1 MIDKRD
7 YLNKFLLLIFCGLSN
22 LGWSQQETIFSLY
35 RYHLNIQNPAAIGL
49 VESEQA
55 VLSVRSQWL
64 GVADAPE
71 TQALTFFA
79 PSSSSRLHKGFTLMN
94 DQTFVERQTQLTIDF
109 AYTLPLGVDK
119 NIYLGLKVGANNV
132 SLNAAHLAT
141 YQSADSDPNL
151 FDRSGFVPNLG
162 VGFHYQSHRFY
173 FAAAIPHL
181 LNTERFALE
190 NERVALATDRPHVYL
205 NSAYRFSL
213 TQDWELTPTLLW
225 TAVKGAP
232 SSTQLDLLM
241 HYQNQFEF
249 GPLYN
254 FQNGI
259 GASLGVKI
267 ASAFHLAY
275 AYTARAGNQPSRFS
289 KGSHEFALRF
299 RLDDPNPVA
308 TNRTSNPLFSPPK
321 ERDIIENLSEQKS
334 DGVQTISNDKDNDL

>member
-1 MIDKRD
+1 MRDKSHF
-7 YLNKFLLLIFCGLSN
+7 LNKLLLLLFCGVSSH
-22 LGWSQQETIFSLY
+22 GWSQQETIFSLY
-35 RYHLNIQNPAAIGL
+35 RYQLNLQNPAAIGL
-49 VESEQA
+49 VEAEQA

-79 PSSSSRLHKGFTLMN
+79 PSSSSRLHKGFNLMN

-109 AYTLPLGVDK
+109 AYTLPLGGEK

-132 SLNAAHLAT
+132 TLNAAHLAT
-141 YQSADSDPNL
+141 YQSADSDPSL
-151 FDRSGFVPNLG
+151 FDRAGFVPNLG
-162 VGFHYQSHRFY
+162 VGFHYQSRRFY
-173 FAAAIPHL
+173 FAASIPHL

-205 NSAYRFSL
+205 NSAYRFAL
-213 TQDWELTPTLLW
+213 TQDWDFIPNLLY

-232 SSTQLDLLM
+232 SSIQLDLLM
-241 HYQNQFEF
+241 HYQNRLEL

-267 ASAFHLAY
+267 ARTFHLAY
-275 AYTARAGNQPSRFS
+275 AYTARTASSSGQFAQ
-289 KGSHEFALRF
+289 GSHEIALRF
-299 RLDDPNPVA
+299 RLDGPNAIVP
-308 TNRTSNPLFSPPK
+308 NRTPNPLFSTPN
-321 ERDIIENLSEQKS
+321 ERDVKENLSEQKS
-334 DGVQTISNDKDNDL
+334 KGLPNNIND

>member
-1 MIDKRD
+1 MRDKSHF
-7 YLNKFLLLIFCGLSN
+7 LNKLLLLLFCGLSSY
-22 LGWSQQETIFSLY
+22 GWSQQETIFSLY
-35 RYHLNIQNPAAIGL
+35 RYHLNLQNPAAIGL
-49 VESEQA
+49 VEAEQA

-79 PSSSSRLHKGFTLMN
+79 PSSSSRLHKGFSLIN

-132 SLNAAHLAT
+132 TLNAAHLAT
-141 YQSADSDPNL
+141 YQSTDSDPSL

-162 VGFHYQSHRFY
+162 VGFHYQSRRFY
-173 FAAAIPHL
+173 FAASIPRL

-213 TQDWELTPTLLW
+213 TQDWEFTPTLLW

-241 HYQNQFEF
+241 HYQNRFEL

-254 FQNGI
+254 LQNGI
-259 GASLGVKI
+259 GVSLGVKM
-267 ASAFHLAY
+267 ARTFYLAY
-275 AYTARAGNQPSRFS
+275 AYTARTASPSGRFAQ
-289 KGSHEFALRF
+289 GSHEIALRF
-299 RLDDPNPVA
+299 RLDGPNA
-308 TNRTSNPLFSPPK
+308 IASNRTSNPLFAPPK
-321 ERDIIENLSEQKS
+321 ERDIKENLSEQESK
-334 DGVQTISNDKDNDL
+334 GLPNIIND